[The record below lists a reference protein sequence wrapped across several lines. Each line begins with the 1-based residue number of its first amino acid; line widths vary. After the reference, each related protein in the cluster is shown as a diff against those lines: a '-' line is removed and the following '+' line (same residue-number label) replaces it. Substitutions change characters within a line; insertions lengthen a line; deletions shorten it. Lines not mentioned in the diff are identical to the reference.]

1 MQMVGDVPQQL
12 GPSVMHAD
20 PLPVCLVQSSLVVH
34 PVQRL
39 FRSSPQKLRPL
50 VVMKQLHVV
59 PATEQS
65 PVDPFTQ
72 TLRSTVQVLWLGA
85 WRQNRLCVPGL
96 RLQKPEQQVTPVLPP
111 QRVPSGLQPAAATSR
126 ASKPAEPRAAIS
138 PTKERRGVRWPRA
151 TTR

>member
-1 MQMVGDVPQQL
+1 MVGDVPQQL
-12 GPSVMHAD
+12 GPSVMQAD
-20 PLPVCLVQSSLVVH
+20 PFPVTFVQSSLVVH
-34 PVQRL
+34 AMQRL

-85 WRQNRLCVPGL
+85 
-96 RLQKPEQQVTPVLPP
+96 
-111 QRVPSGLQPAAATSR
+111 
-126 ASKPAEPRAAIS
+126 
-138 PTKERRGVRWPRA
+138 
-151 TTR
+151 